1 MKQGTMRTIEVVV
14 RPDGQSSVETKG
26 FDGAECLEASRFLE
40 EALGSSHG
48 DKRTVEFYSAAVST
62 GVEVSNRSSDGK
74 ESM

>member
-1 MKQGTMRTIEVVV
+1 MKQETIRTIEVVV
-14 RPDGQSSVETKG
+14 RPDGHSSVETKG

-40 EALGSSHG
+40 TALGSSHG

>member
-1 MKQGTMRTIEVVV
+1 MRTIEVVV
-14 RPDGQSSVETKG
+14 RSDGQSSVETKG
-26 FDGAECLEASRFLE
+26 FVGAKCLEASRFLE
-40 EALGSSHG
+40 EALGSSRG

>member
-1 MKQGTMRTIEVVV
+1 VRKTTSKTIEVVV
-14 RPDGQSSVETKG
+14 GADGQSSVETKG
-26 FDGAECLEASRFLE
+26 FAGAECLDASRFLE
-40 EALGSSHG
+40 LALGSSHG

>member
-1 MKQGTMRTIEVVV
+1 MKQETMRTIEVVV
-14 RPDGQSSVETKG
+14 RSDGQSSVETKG
-26 FDGAECLEASRFLE
+26 FVGAKFLE
-40 EALGSSHG
+40 EALGSSRG